1 MILDIN
7 FKDMDFKKV
16 CSDKGKPYGIIMFRI
31 LDEKKIIMGDARNDN
46 MILFVKFI
54 NEEDEV
60 L

>member
-1 MILDIN
+1 
-7 FKDMDFKKV
+7 MDFKKV
-16 CSDKGKPYGIIMFRI
+16 CSDKGKPYGVIMFRI